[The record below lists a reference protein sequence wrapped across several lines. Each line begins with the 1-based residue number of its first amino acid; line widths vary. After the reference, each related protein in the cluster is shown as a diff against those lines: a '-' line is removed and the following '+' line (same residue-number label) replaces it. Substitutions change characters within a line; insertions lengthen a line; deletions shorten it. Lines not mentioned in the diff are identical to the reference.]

1 MAKPANKTMIGLFVV
16 GAIALAVA
24 AVAIFGSGKFLE
36 KRPIFVMYF
45 SGSVNGLTV
54 GSPVLLRGVQ
64 IGEVTDISILF
75 EPKTLS
81 FIIPVH
87 VEFNPESVESGS
99 EHLKLMKSGNYPYFK
114 RMVAKGLKAQLRLK
128 SIITGQLYI
137 DVGFH
142 PEMPTQYVGLDKRY
156 PELPTMPSPTE
167 VLMATLERIPIS
179 EIANRLLKTTEGI
192 ESFVNSPDIKE
203 SMKNLNLSLK
213 EITELVNGIEAEI
226 GPTAANLRDT
236 STAARGAFAQAE
248 KTLSFKEGEPSKIAG
263 GLQETLARVNKTL
276 DDVRSTLAS
285 YNQIADK
292 NANIG
297 YDLSKTLKELDATA
311 RSIRSLADYLDRHP
325 EALVKGKKASQGD

>member
-36 KRPIFVMYF
+36 KRPKFVMFF

-54 GSPVLLRGVQ
+54 GSPVLLKGVQ
-64 IGEVTDISILF
+64 IGEVTDIDIEF
-75 EPKTLS
+75 NPKDLS
-81 FIIPVH
+81 FTIPVH
-87 VEFNPESVESGS
+87 VEFNPDSISAPGEV
-99 EHLKLMKSGNYPYFK
+99 LKTMEARKFPYF
-114 RMVAKGLKAQLRLK
+114 RQMVAKGFKAQLKLK

-142 PEMPTQYVGLDKRY
+142 PEMPIRLVGLDKRY
-156 PELPTMPSPTE
+156 PEVPTIPSPTE
-167 VLMATLERIPIS
+167 VLMATLEKVPVT
-179 EIANRLLKTTEGI
+179 EIADRLLKVSEGI
-192 ESFVNSPDIKE
+192 DKFVNSPDLRD

-213 EITELVNGIEAEI
+213 EITDLVNGIEAEI
-226 GPTAANLRDT
+226 KPTAANLRDT

-248 KTLSFKEGEPSKIAG
+248 KTLSFKEGEPGKIAG